1 MKLQGKLIS
10 YALITL
16 LASLMLVAYIIFQL
30 LGMNAGNQNLV
41 PAMLKVSEL
50 NANQMQ
56 VQQALDVYST
66 SMSAANQNAV
76 AQLLEEGQQLSDQLA
91 TSLIHDERQMSLIS
105 SIQEKM
111 TELSAGATQAM
122 TEMNGSEAKRYSSRV
137 KGIQNDIYMLNELTR
152 EQYDTFTATLENDI
166 QNTWKLALAGALVLL
181 IASTLFNIY
190 TSRKLA
196 GRIQTLK
203 DAASRIAQGDLKV
216 QLPPAQG
223 KDELA
228 DLNVSFRQMIDSIR
242 QMIQS
247 ISAAGNRVDAMAQD
261 IDRGNETMQA
271 IVQQVTRTTEELSQ
285 GSQKIAEDLSETV
298 SVVDRMQHTFQSNLQ
313 ATTESVQYGN
323 EVLGTVTTGRTVM
336 QEQQRLSEVNRKAMA
351 EMEQTFRELEDST
364 VRIKEMTAFV
374 SDIAAQTTLLSLNAS
389 IEAARAGEAGRG
401 FTVVASEVKKLAEQS
416 EQSVQHIYTA
426 ITEITAAM
434 DKVKQ
439 SVTHSITLSS
449 EQEAATGQTGQTFS
463 SIGDSVER
471 ISLHIRNVAEE
482 MQQSHELSILVQQAI
497 ENISAI
503 TEQSAA
509 SSEEI
514 TASAAEQ
521 QRSFEEASGKV
532 KELRNISAEMHRQLE
547 RFQL

>member
-76 AQLLEEGQQLSDQLA
+76 ARLLEEGQQITDQLA

-122 TEMNGSEAKRYSSRV
+122 TEMNSSEAKRYSSRV

-181 IASTLFNIY
+181 IGSTLFNIY

-228 DLNVSFRQMIDSIR
+228 ELNVSFRQMIDSIR

-247 ISAAGNRVDAMAQD
+247 ISAAGYRVDSMAQD

-298 SVVDRMQHTFQSNLQ
+298 SVVDRMQQTFQSNLQ
-313 ATTESVQYGN
+313 ATTESVHYGN

-336 QEQQRLSEVNRKAMA
+336 QEQQRLSKVNRRAMA

-364 VRIKEMTAFV
+364 VRIKEMTSFV

-439 SVTHSITLSS
+439 SVTNSITLSS

-482 MQQSHELSILVQQAI
+482 MQQSHELSILVQTAI

-532 KELRNISAEMHRQLE
+532 KELRDISAEMHRQLE

>member
-76 AQLLEEGQQLSDQLA
+76 AQLLEEGQQISDQLA

-122 TEMNGSEAKRYSSRV
+122 AEMNSSEAKRYSSRV

-216 QLPPAQG
+216 QLLPAQG

-228 DLNVSFRQMIDSIR
+228 ELNVSFRQMIDSIR

-247 ISAAGNRVDAMAQD
+247 ISAAGYRVDSMAQD

-298 SVVDRMQHTFQSNLQ
+298 SVVDRMQQTFQSNLQ
-313 ATTESVQYGN
+313 ATTESVHYGN
-323 EVLGTVTTGRTVM
+323 EVLGTVTAGRTVM
-336 QEQQRLSEVNRKAMA
+336 QEQQRLSEVNRRAMA
-351 EMEQTFRELEDST
+351 EMEQTFQELEGST

-439 SVTHSITLSS
+439 SVTNSITLSS

-471 ISLHIRNVAEE
+471 ISLQIRNVAEE
-482 MQQSHELSILVQQAI
+482 MQQSHELSILVQTAI

-532 KELRNISAEMHRQLE
+532 KELRDISAEMHRQLE

>member
-76 AQLLEEGQQLSDQLA
+76 AQLLEEGQQISDQLA

-228 DLNVSFRQMIDSIR
+228 ELNVSFRQMIDSIR